1 MLSQGFRVQHRSLPS
16 ELLITHRSAA
26 GSDSRPPVPI
36 LTFLSNVVLE
46 TLRVVNQGFFKP
58 PALAVGNVN
67 SFLPDMILRYL
78 CVASHY
84 RIQ

>member
-46 TLRVVNQGFFKP
+46 TLRVVNQGLRL
-58 PALAVGNVN
+58 LASPLQIVRFGGG
-67 SFLPDMILRYL
+67 Y
-78 CVASHY
+78 
-84 RIQ
+84 

>member
-1 MLSQGFRVQHRSLPS
+1 MLSQGFRVQHRSLLS

-46 TLRVVNQGFFKP
+46 TLRVVNQGLRF
-58 PALAVGNVN
+58 LASPLQIVRFGEG
-67 SFLPDMILRYL
+67 Y
-78 CVASHY
+78 
-84 RIQ
+84 

>member
-46 TLRVVNQGFFKP
+46 TLRVVNLGLRF
-58 PALAVGNVN
+58 LANPLQIVRFGGG
-67 SFLPDMILRYL
+67 Y
-78 CVASHY
+78 
-84 RIQ
+84 

>member
-1 MLSQGFRVQHRSLPS
+1 MLSQDFRVQHRSLPS

-46 TLRVVNQGFFKP
+46 TLRVVNQGLRF
-58 PALAVGNVN
+58 LASPLQIVRFGGG
-67 SFLPDMILRYL
+67 Y
-78 CVASHY
+78 
-84 RIQ
+84 

>member
-46 TLRVVNQGFFKP
+46 TLRVVNQGLRF
-58 PALAVGNVN
+58 LASPLQIVRFGG
-67 SFLPDMILRYL
+67 DY
-78 CVASHY
+78 
-84 RIQ
+84 

>member
-1 MLSQGFRVQHRSLPS
+1 MLSQGFRVQQRSLPS

-46 TLRVVNQGFFKP
+46 TLRVVNQGLRF
-58 PALAVGNVN
+58 LASPLQIVRFGGG
-67 SFLPDMILRYL
+67 Y
-78 CVASHY
+78 
-84 RIQ
+84 

>member
-26 GSDSRPPVPI
+26 GSDSRQPVPI

-46 TLRVVNQGFFKP
+46 VVLETLRVVNQGLRF
-58 PALAVGNVN
+58 LASPLQIVRFGGG
-67 SFLPDMILRYL
+67 Y
-78 CVASHY
+78 
-84 RIQ
+84 

>member
-46 TLRVVNQGFFKP
+46 TLRVVNQGLRFLAKP
-58 PALAVGNVN
+58 LQIVRFGGG
-67 SFLPDMILRYL
+67 Y
-78 CVASHY
+78 
-84 RIQ
+84 

>member
-1 MLSQGFRVQHRSLPS
+1 MLSQGFRVQHRSLSS

-46 TLRVVNQGFFKP
+46 TLRVVNQGLRF
-58 PALAVGNVN
+58 LASPLQIVRFGGG
-67 SFLPDMILRYL
+67 Y
-78 CVASHY
+78 
-84 RIQ
+84 

>member
-46 TLRVVNQGFFKP
+46 TLRVVNQGLRF
-58 PALAVGNVN
+58 LASPHQIVRFGGG
-67 SFLPDMILRYL
+67 Y
-78 CVASHY
+78 
-84 RIQ
+84 

>member
-46 TLRVVNQGFFKP
+46 TLRVVNQGLRF
-58 PALAVGNVN
+58 LASPLQIVRFGEG
-67 SFLPDMILRYL
+67 Y
-78 CVASHY
+78 
-84 RIQ
+84 

>member
-46 TLRVVNQGFFKP
+46 TLRVVNQGLRF
-58 PALAVGNVN
+58 LASPLQIVRFGGG
-67 SFLPDMILRYL
+67 Y
-78 CVASHY
+78 
-84 RIQ
+84 

>member
-46 TLRVVNQGFFKP
+46 TLRVVNLGLRF
-58 PALAVGNVN
+58 LASPLQIVRFGGG
-67 SFLPDMILRYL
+67 Y
-78 CVASHY
+78 
-84 RIQ
+84 

>member
-46 TLRVVNQGFFKP
+46 TLRVVNQGLRF
-58 PALAVGNVN
+58 LASPLQIVKFGGG
-67 SFLPDMILRYL
+67 Y
-78 CVASHY
+78 
-84 RIQ
+84 

>member
-46 TLRVVNQGFFKP
+46 TLRVVNQGLRF
-58 PALAVGNVN
+58 LASPLQLVRFGGG
-67 SFLPDMILRYL
+67 Y
-78 CVASHY
+78 
-84 RIQ
+84 